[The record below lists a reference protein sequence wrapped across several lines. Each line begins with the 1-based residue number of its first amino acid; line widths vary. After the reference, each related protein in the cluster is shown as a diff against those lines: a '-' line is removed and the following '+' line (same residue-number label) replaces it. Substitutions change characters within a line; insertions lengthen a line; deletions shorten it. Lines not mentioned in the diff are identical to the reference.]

1 MVAKPDASARMRMTQ
16 VQAKFKFKD
25 CAIFREAAFGVRS
38 TGATKGRPSI
48 PMDAA
53 GVKLNM
59 RRKSADVRAVPLEN
73 RLQKRRKNLPAHL
86 TDAG

>member
-1 MVAKPDASARMRMTQ
+1 MTR

-38 TGATKGRPSI
+38 TGAIKGRPSI

-53 GVKLNM
+53 GVMLNM
-59 RRKSADVRAVPLEN
+59 RRKSADVRTVPLEN
-73 RLQKRRKNLPAHL
+73 RLQKRRKDLPAHL
-86 TDAG
+86 TDAGQAR